1 MIAFMSISQNYYRLV
16 SDIERTA
23 LKFNTDPKDITLVC
37 VSKNA
42 PAEDINELL
51 SCGAKILGENRV
63 SEILKKYDAINKTKD
78 TRFHLIGHLQTNK
91 VSKII
96 DKVSLIHS
104 LDSIRLALEIDRQ
117 AALKNKIMDVLV
129 EINISREQSK
139 HGILKENIDDFLNEV
154 SRLKNIGVKGLM
166 CIGPLTEDQQE
177 IRRCFRQM
185 HKLFIDTAQK
195 KYDNIKMD
203 ILSMGMTND
212 YKLAIEC
219 GSNMLRVGSAIFKNT
234 L

>member
-1 MIAFMSISQNYYRLV
+1 
-16 SDIERTA
+16 
-23 LKFNTDPKDITLVC
+23 
-37 VSKNA
+37 
-42 PAEDINELL
+42 
-51 SCGAKILGENRV
+51 V

-154 SRLKNIGVKGLM
+154 SRLKISCKRTYVHMSAYRGSTGNKAL
-166 CIGPLTEDQQE
+166 
-177 IRRCFRQM
+177 FRQCINYLLTQP
-185 HKLFIDTAQK
+185 KK

-212 YKLAIEC
+212 YKWQ
-219 GSNMLRVGSAIFKNT
+219 
-234 L
+234 